1 MRLNFAILALLG
13 SIAAAHAAPATY
25 NVDPDHTHPAFET
38 DHFGGLSV
46 WRGIF
51 KKTSGKV
58 TLDPAAKTGT
68 VSVTIDVASIDM
80 AHDKLNEHVVGP
92 EILDVAKFPTATY
105 EGTLGGFGNGAPTTI
120 TGNLTLHGVTKPVAL
135 KVNSFKCI
143 QHPMLKKEV
152 CGADASG
159 TFSRYDFGVNY
170 GDKYG
175 FKPDVVLHI
184 QVEGVK
190 AD

>member
-1 MRLNFAILALLG
+1 MRLNFAIVVVLG
-13 SIAAAHAAPATY
+13 SITAAHAAPTTY
-25 NVDPDHTHPAFET
+25 NLDPDHTHPSFEV

-51 KKTSGKV
+51 KKTTGKV
-58 TLDPAAKTGT
+58 TLDPAAKTGA
-68 VSVTIDVASIDM
+68 VSVNIDAASIDL
-80 AHDKLNEHVVGP
+80 AHDKLNEHVTGP

-105 EGTLGGFGNGAPTTI
+105 EGTLGGFSDGAPTTV
-120 TGNLTLHGVTKPVAL
+120 TGNLTLHGITKPVAL
-135 KVNSFKCI
+135 KINSFKCI

-159 TFSRYDFGVNY
+159 AFSRYDFGVTY
-170 GDKYG
+170 GQKFG